1 LSKKSLF
8 PAKNPT
14 FVLRGKY
21 MNQRYHH
28 KEIEEKWQKIWESQ
42 KLFKVTED
50 PKKEKYY
57 LLEMFPYPSG
67 KIHMG
72 HVRNYSIG
80 DVVARYKKMKGF
92 NVLHPMGWD
101 AFGMPAENAAIEH
114 GVHPAE
120 WTHENIDTMRNQLK
134 RMGFS
139 YDWDR
144 EFATCDVSYYK
155 WEQLFF
161 IKMYEKG
168 LAYKRRSFVNW
179 CGICKTVLANEQ
191 VMSDGTCWRGHADDP
206 GVTQKELDQWFFQI
220 THYAEELLDWCD
232 KLPGWPERVLT
243 MQRNW
248 IGKSVGAEIL
258 FPLENVPEVINVFTT
273 RQDTVFGATFMSLAP
288 EHPLAIRLSK
298 GTPQEQAVREFV
310 EKTRRQDKIK
320 RTAETTEKEGVFTGG
335 YCLNPLTRARMPIFV
350 ANFVLM
356 EYGTGAVMAVPTHD
370 QRDFEFAKKFGLP
383 LIVVVQPEERKLDA
397 ETMTEAYEGEGFLV
411 NSGQFNGV
419 YSFKGREMIAQYLS
433 EKGLGGKRVGYRLRD
448 WGISRQRYWGAPI
461 PIIYCDRCG
470 TVPVPEKDLPV
481 ILPFN
486 VEITGTGESPLAG
499 LKEFVETRCPQCG
512 GSARRET
519 DTMDTFVESSWY
531 FDRYACPDYDKGP
544 LDKMRVDYW
553 MPVDQYI
560 GGIEHAILH
569 LLYSRFFTRV
579 LREMGWLTVEE
590 PFTNLL
596 TQGMV
601 CKEVYECPKDG
612 YLFPEEVMGEGERI
626 HCRKCGNP
634 ILIGRLEKMSKSKKN
649 VVDPEHLIEEYG
661 ADTARIFCLFASPPE
676 KDLDWSSQGVEGSAR
691 FLNRVWRLFYEQ
703 NPHLRNVK
711 TLPFGEILEGDYKS
725 LRQRIHKTIR
735 KVTEDIERFHFN
747 TAISAIMELVNEI
760 YVSEIKDRPD
770 EISRGLIREAIE
782 TVVILLSPFVPHFA
796 EELWEALGYEDSIV
810 RTRWPDYD
818 PAAVLED
825 EVLIVIQVNG
835 RLRDRITIPAS
846 FGEEEVKAWALKS
859 ERIRKLVEG
868 KEIKRVILVPRKL
881 VNVVCS

>member
-1 LSKKSLF
+1 
-8 PAKNPT
+8 
-14 FVLRGKY
+14 
-21 MNQRYHH
+21 MDQRYRP
-28 KEIEEKWQKIWESQ
+28 KEIEEKWQKVWESQ

-50 PKKEKYY
+50 QKKRKYY

-114 GVHPAE
+114 GVHPAK
-120 WTHENIDTMRNQLK
+120 WTYENIESMRNQLR

-144 EFATCDVSYYK
+144 EFATCDVSYYQ

-161 IKMYEKG
+161 VRMFEKG
-168 LAYKRRSFVNW
+168 LAYRKRSTVNW
-179 CGICKTVLANEQ
+179 CEVCKTVLANEQ

-206 GVTQKELDQWFFQI
+206 GITQKELDQWFFKI
-220 THYAEELLDWCD
+220 TDYAEQLLEWCD

-248 IGKSVGAEIL
+248 IGKSIGAEIH
-258 FPLENVPEVINVFTT
+258 FPLENSDKVIKVFTT

-288 EHPLAIRLSK
+288 EHPLTQILSK
-298 GTPQEQAVREFV
+298 ETPQEETVSAFV
-310 EKTRRQDKIK
+310 ERMRRQDRMK
-320 RTAETTEKEGVFTGG
+320 RTSETTEKEGVFTGA
-335 YCLNPLTRARMPIFV
+335 YCLNPMTKTRMPIFS

-370 QRDFEFAKKFGLP
+370 QRDFEFAKRYGLP
-383 LIVVVQPEERKLDA
+383 LVVVIQPEDRALDDK
-397 ETMTEAYEGEGFLV
+397 TMTEAYEGEGFLV
-411 NSGQFNGV
+411 NSGQFNGMN
-419 YSFKGREMIAQYLS
+419 SIKAREAIAQHLE
-433 EKGLGGKRVGYRLRD
+433 EKRIGGMKVSYRLRD

-461 PIIYCDRCG
+461 PIIYCSSCG

-481 ILPFN
+481 VLPFN
-486 VEITGTGESPLAG
+486 VEVTGMGESPLAG
-499 LKEFVETRCPQCG
+499 VNEFVKTQCPKCG
-512 GSARRET
+512 GPAQRET

-531 FDRYACPDYDKGP
+531 FDRFTCSDYREGP
-544 LDKMRVDYW
+544 LDRKRIDYW

-579 LREMGWLTVEE
+579 LKEMGMVNIEE

-601 CKEVYECPKDG
+601 CKEVYECPRDG
-612 YLFPEEVMGEGERI
+612 YLFPDEVETHGETFR
-626 HCRKCGNP
+626 CRKCGGQ
-634 ILIGRLEKMSKSKKN
+634 ISAGRLEKMSKSKKN
-649 VVDPEHLIEEYG
+649 VIDPEYLIEKYG
-661 ADTARIFCLFASPPE
+661 ADTVRTFCLFASPPE
-676 KDLDWSSQGVEGSAR
+676 KDLDWSDQGVEGSAR

-703 NPHLRNVK
+703 HGRLKKVRP
-711 TLPFGEILEGDYKS
+711 LPFGVVLEGDQKL
-725 LRQRIHKTIR
+725 LRQKTHKTIK

-747 TAISAIMELVNEI
+747 TAISAIMELLNEI
-760 YVSEIKDRPD
+760 YLSDVKDQKD
-770 EISRGLIREAIE
+770 EISMRVTREAIE
-782 TVVILLSPFVPHFA
+782 AVVLLLSPFIPHFA
-796 EELWEALGYEDSIV
+796 EELWESIGYKDSIIKNS
-810 RTRWPDYD
+810 WPDCD
-818 PAAVLED
+818 PEAVKE
-825 EVLIVIQVNG
+825 EEILIVIQVNG
-835 RLRDRITIPAS
+835 KLRDRMTLPAS
-846 FGEEEVKAWALKS
+846 YGEQEVKGWALKS
-859 ERIRKLVEG
+859 EKIQKLIEG

-881 VNVVCS
+881 VNIVC